1 MKYSEELIKRF
12 VKDYNLP
19 IQITETKY
27 FDYFLDLYEKDLGS
41 STKFEKLLNEI
52 KNKFDSNESLFL
64 ENYYKTRNNIIDTIL
79 KSDSYKFFN
88 SMDMKIFN
96 IKKYDISKSD
106 VFKET
111 NIGKTFISVD
121 LVKANFQALKYIDK
135 EIVLWCDTYEEFIS
149 KFTDSEYMK
158 NSKYLRQVIFGKL
171 NPSRHI
177 SVERHIMGLIMEI
190 IKSNNEFDEL
200 IPVSI
205 SNDEIV
211 FELPD
216 IKENIEFYTNKIH
229 DLIYSEM
236 DGIETKVVLFNLKG
250 IKFINER
257 TIKSETFFETIDLS
271 TGKHKLKCVPVVYYA
286 QVHKFIKN
294 LTVVNIDKLFLYDNN
309 LAELTDNF
317 KIQYF

>member
-216 IKENIEFYTNKIH
+216 IKKI
-229 DLIYSEM
+229 
-236 DGIETKVVLFNLKG
+236 
-250 IKFINER
+250 
-257 TIKSETFFETIDLS
+257 
-271 TGKHKLKCVPVVYYA
+271 
-286 QVHKFIKN
+286 
-294 LTVVNIDKLFLYDNN
+294 
-309 LAELTDNF
+309 
-317 KIQYF
+317 